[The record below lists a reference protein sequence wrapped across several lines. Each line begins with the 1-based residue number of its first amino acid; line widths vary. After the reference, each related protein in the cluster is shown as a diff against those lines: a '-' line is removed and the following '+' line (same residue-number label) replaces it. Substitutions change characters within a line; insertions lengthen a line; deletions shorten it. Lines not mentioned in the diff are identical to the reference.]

1 MVTTEH
7 SPAKQRPAIDAVLAG
22 VFAQFPQI
30 TLAVLFGSMA
40 SGKQRGDS
48 DVDIAVS
55 ATHALSVDE
64 KIALTSMIAERTGR
78 VVDLIDLRTATEPL
92 LGQVLRHGR
101 MILGSE
107 TSYGDLIN
115 RHLLEQADFMPYR
128 NRILAE
134 RRMTWIGK

>member
-1 MVTTEH
+1 MPTDHPATT
-7 SPAKQRPAIDAVLAG
+7 QRPAIDAVLAG
-22 VFAQFPQI
+22 VFAQFSQI

-55 ATHALSVDE
+55 ATHTLSVAE
-64 KIALTSMIAERTGR
+64 KIALTGMIAERTGR
-78 VVDLIDLRTATEPL
+78 IVDLIDLRTATEPL

-101 MILGSE
+101 KILCSE
-107 TSYGDLIN
+107 KSYGELIN

-134 RRMTWIGK
+134 RRMAWIGK